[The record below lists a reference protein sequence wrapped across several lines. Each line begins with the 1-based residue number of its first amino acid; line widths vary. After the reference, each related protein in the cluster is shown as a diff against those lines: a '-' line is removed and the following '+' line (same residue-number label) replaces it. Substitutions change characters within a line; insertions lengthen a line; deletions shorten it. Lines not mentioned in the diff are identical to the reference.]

1 MAPAGLFSFWEAG
14 RGMQA
19 ETKGSPIEL
28 PILRSFSETVLPDT
42 LLSSCWLA
50 PGHMTTVGSKDSWE
64 A

>member
-1 MAPAGLFSFWEAG
+1 
-14 RGMQA
+14 MQA